1 MPSSHQGLGTTTLG
15 LCSAGDRTRGFRK
28 HTKQALR
35 YNWIIALVPELT
47 LKFLERYGTLQMS
60 SGCLTKAGTKSF
72 YEHVSPY
79 LQRESPIP
87 SLFHLLFFLHTE
99 VESQT
104 WACCTSA
111 VPPTYSP
118 SPSQFQLKI
127 CRSGS
132 VRQLSRKKGLAAK
145 PNDLSSIPR
154 EPTADIILWL
164 PHVSQHVHIRNH
176 RYMDKSTHTLQFGS
190 EMSPAGSCFKCFIPS
205 LQGSSEVCRT
215 FRKWHL
221 IGTVSSYFNV
231 RLTHPRPARL
241 SQVLPVWC
249 HILLRYHP

>member
-1 MPSSHQGLGTTTLG
+1 MG
-15 LCSAGDRTRGFRK
+15 
-28 HTKQALR
+28 
-35 YNWIIALVPELT
+35 
-47 LKFLERYGTLQMS
+47 
-60 SGCLTKAGTKSF
+60 
-72 YEHVSPY
+72 
-79 LQRESPIP
+79 
-87 SLFHLLFFLHTE
+87 
-99 VESQT
+99 
-104 WACCTSA
+104 
-111 VPPTYSP
+111 
-118 SPSQFQLKI
+118 
-127 CRSGS
+127 
-132 VRQLSRKKGLAAK
+132 LSRCPRVAWQRQAQNLSMNMLAHTSKENHQSLLYFICYFSCILRLNPKPGHAVQVPYHWPIAPALHNSSSRYTGVGQWEKKRGLAAK